1 MSSSILK
8 IGMLC
13 VAAPAIVAGI
23 SSAVQYTV
31 PLNIESVETS
41 NEYYSR
47 NDPANLR
54 CVFCCRMFPKKDI
67 SQVQSQRTY
76 CYVCGTNNKNAQ

>member
-1 MSSSILK
+1 MSSKILK
-8 IGMLC
+8 FGILC

-23 SSAVQYTV
+23 AYAVQSTV
-31 PLNIESVETS
+31 PLNIESIETS
-41 NEYYSR
+41 QGYYTR

-54 CVFCCRMFPKKDI
+54 CVFCCRMFPKRDE

-76 CYVCGTNNKNAQ
+76 CYGCGTNKNAK